1 MEKRERI
8 QLSDHFG
15 YRRLFRF
22 VLPPIVMMIFTS
34 VYSIVDGFFVSY
46 FDGGLPF
53 AALNL
58 IFPLIMIVGSVGFMF
73 GTGGSAVVAKYLGGG
88 DEKRAKE
95 IFSMVVYA
103 TVIIGVILSAIGIAV
118 CRPVSVL
125 LCKGE
130 KNITAEDRAL
140 MVEYCVKYGSIILA
154 AMPAFMLQ
162 NVFQS
167 FFVTAEKPRLGLYV
181 TVAAGCANIVLDAA
195 LVPFF
200 GIIGAAIATASSQA
214 VGGFIPLFYF
224 FRKNDSLL
232 RLGKCRFQGRVLGG
246 VCVNGSSELMTNISS
261 SVVSLLFNAQLL
273 KLIGYKG
280 VSAYGIVMYI
290 GFIFVAIF
298 IGYAIGSAPIIGYNY
313 GAQNDKELKNIFKKS
328 MIVMV
333 AVGIA
338 MTVLSFAFAS
348 PLAKIFSHGDAELHK
363 LATHAMRVYSFS
375 FLICGVNIFASS
387 FFTALSNGGVSALLS
402 FLRTLIFQ
410 MLAVLVLPI
419 FFGVEGVW
427 ASVVVAEALA
437 AVVSLFCFF
446 AFRKRYRYM

>member
-130 KNITAEDRAL
+130 KNITAE
-140 MVEYCVKYGSIILA
+140 
-154 AMPAFMLQ
+154 
-162 NVFQS
+162 
-167 FFVTAEKPRLGLYV
+167 
-181 TVAAGCANIVLDAA
+181 
-195 LVPFF
+195 
-200 GIIGAAIATASSQA
+200 
-214 VGGFIPLFYF
+214 
-224 FRKNDSLL
+224 
-232 RLGKCRFQGRVLGG
+232 
-246 VCVNGSSELMTNISS
+246 
-261 SVVSLLFNAQLL
+261 
-273 KLIGYKG
+273 
-280 VSAYGIVMYI
+280 
-290 GFIFVAIF
+290 
-298 IGYAIGSAPIIGYNY
+298 
-313 GAQNDKELKNIFKKS
+313 
-328 MIVMV
+328 
-333 AVGIA
+333 
-338 MTVLSFAFAS
+338 
-348 PLAKIFSHGDAELHK
+348 
-363 LATHAMRVYSFS
+363 
-375 FLICGVNIFASS
+375 
-387 FFTALSNGGVSALLS
+387 
-402 FLRTLIFQ
+402 
-410 MLAVLVLPI
+410 
-419 FFGVEGVW
+419 
-427 ASVVVAEALA
+427 
-437 AVVSLFCFF
+437 
-446 AFRKRYRYM
+446 